1 MNIEKIE
8 GIGPAYA
15 AKLAKAGIKT
25 VNGLL
30 KKGADPAGRK
40 AISEESGVSGDKVL
54 DFVNMADLFR
64 IKGVSSQYAELL
76 KGTGVDTVKE
86 LAQRNANN
94 LHEAMASTNKQK
106 KLVRLVP
113 SAKVVARWVEQAK
126 NLPRVVNY

>member
-94 LHEAMASTNKQK
+94 LHEAMVSTNKQK